1 MTSKYGKNK
10 KVAHEAQP
18 SVSLMILPHFEV
30 ICDLLL
36 NRSTEMRNLSV
47 IYDKKSELLLMVTS
61 SMRLYS
67 NRS

>member
-61 SMRLYS
+61 SMRLYF